1 MSIKSYSK
9 LTTTAIA
16 GGVLCVSIASIFA
29 IRRYFVLKDLKED
42 LGIIPWDT
50 KDVTWRHYFKVY

>member
-16 GGVLCVSIASIFA
+16 GGVLCAAVASVLTIK
-29 IRRYFVLKDLKED
+29 RYLSLKDLKED
-42 LGIIPWDT
+42 LELIPWDT
-50 KDVTWRHYFKVY
+50 EEITWKYYFKVY